1 MKQIRL
7 ISLVSLLVLPVLAH
21 AQFAV
26 VDATA
31 NAQLVKANIQLV
43 KVNSQLMAHNK
54 LLTQMVKNQ
63 QVLLDLIRQQN
74 KILAHTDQL
83 KTEEIETYKKA
94 PASVIVDYQLRDLE
108 QVKENMIQAARDFVD
123 FLGAVEHLKPSDYE
137 VYNDRVVGIVE
148 NTVSAWKQTKQLLAS
163 NDKIIPAG
171 ERQELLKLTIENIS
185 SNISKIRSY
194 QEQLKMLNDNR
205 KTANR
210 FFGEN

>member
-1 MKQIRL
+1 MKRTRTLQSTI
-7 ISLVSLLVLPVLAH
+7 LLLLPFVAG

-43 KVNSQLMAHNK
+43 KVNSQLMANNK
-54 LLTQMVKNQ
+54 LLTQMAKNQ
-63 QVLLDLIRQQN
+63 QVLIDLLRTQN
-74 KILAHTDQL
+74 KILEHTDRL

-94 PASVIVDYQLRDLE
+94 PANVIVDYQLRDLE
-108 QVKENMIQAARDFVD
+108 DVKEKMVRAARDFVD
-123 FLGAVEHLKPSDYE
+123 FIGDVEHLRPSDYD

-171 ERQELLKLTIENIS
+171 ERQELLKVTIDNIS
-185 SNISKIRSY
+185 TNIAKIRGY

-205 KTANR
+205 KRTNR